1 MKFAHLADT
10 HLGYR
15 QFGLLE
21 REKDFYEV
29 FDKIID
35 KIIEEKVDFV
45 IHSGDLFDSAR
56 PSPSALL
63 AFQKGLLK
71 LKGAGIPMYAIAGN
85 HDIVNRNGAI
95 PPQVLFK
102 KFGLKLIS
110 PINTNYM
117 HDDVFI
123 AGLPFYPA
131 SQNKNLK
138 STPRVILS
146 SRFSCNPR
154 YPASPVNIL

>member
-1 MKFAHLADT
+1 
-10 HLGYR
+10 
-15 QFGLLE
+15 
-21 REKDFYEV
+21 
-29 FDKIID
+29 
-35 KIIEEKVDFV
+35 
-45 IHSGDLFDSAR
+45 
-56 PSPSALL
+56 
-63 AFQKGLLK
+63 
-71 LKGAGIPMYAIAGN
+71 MYAIAGN

-138 STPRVILS
+138 SKLDELS
-146 SRFSCNPR
+146 KKQKITKNLFLFYIRELT
-154 YPASPVNIL
+154 NILIYSMNWKLVIFPIILIIMH

>member
-1 MKFAHLADT
+1 
-10 HLGYR
+10 
-15 QFGLLE
+15 
-21 REKDFYEV
+21 
-29 FDKIID
+29 
-35 KIIEEKVDFV
+35 
-45 IHSGDLFDSAR
+45 
-56 PSPSALL
+56 
-63 AFQKGLLK
+63 
-71 LKGAGIPMYAIAGN
+71 MYAIAGN

-138 STPRVILS
+138 SKLDELSKKAENHEKSILVLIIS
-146 SRFSCNPR
+146 
-154 YPASPVNIL
+154 VMILVRENSFIQVQLKLGMLVS